1 MNHESVE
8 HFNDFHHFS
17 IQFALN
23 LYSLNLRI
31 DQSSDRWSILSSFP
45 SHSPYQWLLDSFA
58 LSRYTQLYLTAI
70 RSRTQFPL
78 ILSNES
84 KEKRNEENEPKTNVR
99 AIESVNIW
107 HYQMFRSLKW
117 PLQNGV
123 QIQSAIFN
131 AHHSMQIFKNGR
143 TT

>member
-1 MNHESVE
+1 MNHESVK

-17 IQFALN
+17 IPFALN

-45 SHSPYQWLLDSFA
+45 SHSLYQWLLDSFA
-58 LSRYTQLYLTAI
+58 LSRYTQLYLTAT

-78 ILSNES
+78 ISSNES

-107 HYQMFRSLKW
+107 HYQMFHSLKW

-131 AHHSMQIFKNGR
+131 AHHSMPIFNNGR